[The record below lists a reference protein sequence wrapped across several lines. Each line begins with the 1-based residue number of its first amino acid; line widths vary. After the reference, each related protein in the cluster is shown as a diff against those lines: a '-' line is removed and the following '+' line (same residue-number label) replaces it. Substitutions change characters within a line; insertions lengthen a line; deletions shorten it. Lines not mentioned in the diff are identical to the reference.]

1 MSTVIPRQ
9 SLRACGVS
17 GCSRPARPRGTDC
30 WSCYDRYRRV
40 RDRGPVVTIDSL
52 LAVCW
57 CGNATDFVAR
67 RDVLNGVT
75 FSCGAPRCHPPET
88 AA

>member
-9 SLRACGVS
+9 SLRECGVS

-30 WSCYDRYRRV
+30 WSCYDRHRRQ
-40 RDRGPVVTIDSL
+40 RQRGPVVTLDSL
-52 LAVCW
+52 LTVCW
-57 CGNATDFVAR
+57 CGTDIAHVSRA
-67 RDVLNGVT
+67 DVLAGRT
-75 FSCGAPRCHPPET
+75 FSCGFPSCRPPED